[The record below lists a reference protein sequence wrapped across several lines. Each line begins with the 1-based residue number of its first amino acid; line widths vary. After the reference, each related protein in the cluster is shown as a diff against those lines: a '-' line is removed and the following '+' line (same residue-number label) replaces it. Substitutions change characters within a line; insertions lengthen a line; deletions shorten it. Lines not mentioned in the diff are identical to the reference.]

1 MGRPGPDA
9 VAIIRP
15 MLAPWLGVVLATCL
29 VAQDPKQ
36 KTPPGKQPVEAS
48 AEKDKSADGKE
59 RVVDDKAAKAIV
71 EGWNKVKGKGSFEAK
86 LEALERIGSARHRT
100 FVPMLKAVVVDDKS
114 AVLQQR
120 AAALLAEQAPAE
132 ALPVCKKLLGDPKVE
147 DPAVLAELVRGV
159 HAHGYDKSCWPMLEP
174 LFERSFAQEFVPLQM
189 ALLDIVQRERE
200 KQAVPMLLRHLDEPA
215 PADVN
220 AGDNPPTE
228 YWEARWKAWQAWRPR
243 VQGALL
249 AITGQR
255 FDKAED
261 AKQWLKKNP
270 LK

>member
-1 MGRPGPDA
+1 
-9 VAIIRP
+9 
-15 MLAPWLGVVLATCL
+15 MLAPWLGVVLATCM
-29 VAQDPKQ
+29 VAQDPQPK
-36 KTPPGKQPVEAS
+36 PPAGKQPVEAS
-48 AEKDKSADGKE
+48 AEKDKAADGKA

-71 EGWNKVKGKGSFEAK
+71 DGWTKVKGKGTFEAR
-86 LEALERIGSARHRT
+86 LEALEQIGSARHRT
-100 FVPMLKAVVVDDKS
+100 FVPMLRAVVLEDKS
-114 AVLQQR
+114 AVLKQR
-120 AAALLAEQAPAE
+120 AAVLLVEQTPAE

-147 DPAVLAELVRGV
+147 DAAVLTELVRGV
-159 HAHGYDKSCWPMLEP
+159 HTHGYDKTSWPLLEP

-215 PADVN
+215 PADLH
-220 AGDNPPTE
+220 AADNPPAE
-228 YWEARWKAWQAWRPR
+228 YWEARWKAWQAWRPK
-243 VQGALL
+243 VQDALL

-255 FDKAED
+255 FEKAED